1 MRGGRMDCRRTVA
14 DRRGRAVARNLHLA
28 VARNRH
34 LAGCPKRADQA
45 QDRLAAV
52 GPKGPEGLAGGQ
64 AEDPNHRV
72 SSATRLTR

>member
-1 MRGGRMDCRRTVA
+1 MGCHRTVA
-14 DRRGRAVARNLHLA
+14 DRRGPVARNRRLA

-34 LAGCPKRADQA
+34 LAGCPKREDQA